1 MLAIEVKSR
10 DSNWNDLRRGIYQCI
25 KYRAVL
31 HAQERGSSSVHCLLV
46 TERELPLDLIR
57 LAKELEVK
65 HLHANPSIQ

>member
-31 HAQERGSSSVHCLLV
+31 HAQERGSSS
-46 TERELPLDLIR
+46 
-57 LAKELEVK
+57 LAYPVYT
-65 HLHANPSIQ
+65 HTH